1 MEAEVLSNQI
11 VAEELY
17 VDKLFLLEL
26 PVSNKFLLT
35 IVVIT
40 TIFSSM
46 VSKLQ
51 TELKQNKPFV
61 SLEEEAL
68 LNLARTAE
76 VVSSAIAIVLKQADL
91 TGTQYNALRILR
103 GAGPDGL
110 SCGEVSERMV
120 TKDSD
125 ITRLL
130 DRLESRGL
138 ISRERPANNRR
149 TVIARITDAGLRLL
163 ADLDDPVSQSNR
175 RLAGHLGKERLK
187 TLNTLLEDLRSK
199 LI

>member
-1 MEAEVLSNQI
+1 LSPK
-11 VAEELY
+11 ELLA
-17 VDKLFLLEL
+17 DKLLWLEL
-26 PVSNKFLLT
+26 PGAKKFLLT
-35 IVVIT
+35 IVVTT
-40 TIFSSM
+40 TILPFM

-51 TELKQNKPFV
+51 TELKQNKPFG
-61 SLEEEAL
+61 SIEEEVL

-76 VVSSAIAIVLKQADL
+76 VVSSALAIVLKQADL

-103 GAGPDGL
+103 GAGSDGL
-110 SCGEVSERMV
+110 SCGEVSDRMV

-130 DRLESRGL
+130 DRLESREL

-149 TVIARITDAGLRLL
+149 TVIARITVEGLRILEE
-163 ADLDDPVSQSNR
+163 LDEPVSQSNR

-199 LI
+199 LT